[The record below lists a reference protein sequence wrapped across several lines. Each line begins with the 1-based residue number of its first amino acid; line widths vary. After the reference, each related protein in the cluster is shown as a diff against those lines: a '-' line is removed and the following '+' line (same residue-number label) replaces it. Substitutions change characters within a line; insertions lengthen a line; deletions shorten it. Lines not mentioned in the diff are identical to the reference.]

1 METARDRWLIS
12 RNTLENFLS
21 LVILISESSECLIDD
36 TSFYYTLFPL
46 DPVYF
51 LFMERPNSPRKLI
64 TYSMKGDNGESIIQD
79 RWLFEIPR
87 VTSRPLA
94 PISIPKKRAYITVV
108 NNGKDSRTRLVSSFY
123 LENRRRPRSIDPS
136 CPRESRILPV
146 WNLGRPPLIELLLF
160 FFFFHGNRAELKYL
174 GRLSSERSFHHPL
187 RRSPIAEPEI

>member
-1 METARDRWLIS
+1 
-12 RNTLENFLS
+12 
-21 LVILISESSECLIDD
+21 
-36 TSFYYTLFPL
+36 
-46 DPVYF
+46 
-51 LFMERPNSPRKLI
+51 MERPNSPRKLI
-64 TYSMKGDNGESIIQD
+64 TYSMKGERDNGESIIQD

-160 FFFFHGNRAELKYL
+160 FFFPRESGGIEISWPALERAF
-174 GRLSSERSFHHPL
+174 LSPSFKKITDRGTGDLIETVLHQKTPWKPIIREICSVRRARKKKEREKKKMI
-187 RRSPIAEPEI
+187 RR